1 MFNVASFSYAF
12 LIGFIPTLIWVGFWL
27 LQDTKHPEPRH
38 LVVRAFA
45 AGMLCVLLVLPVQK
59 LTADYFSTG
68 FLLLLLWAAI
78 EEVMKFLIAWVA
90 VLRHRAVDEPID
102 IPLYLITVAL
112 GFAALENTLFL
123 ITPLANGQFEH
134 GLITGNLRFLGA
146 TLIHVLSTAVIGG
159 ALALAFYKNQ
169 LKKFLYGSAGVIL
182 AVLLHALFNFSIINT
197 RADLLLTIFAAVW
210 VGIVFLLLV
219 LEQVKS
225 VHRPAW
231 WEKISFK
238 KKNN

>member
-1 MFNVASFSYAF
+1 MPDVISFSYAF
-12 LIGFIPTLIWVGFWL
+12 LIGFLPTLIWVGFWL

-45 AGMLCVLLVLPVQK
+45 AGMLGVLIVLPLEK
-59 LTADYFSTG
+59 LAVDYVTG
-68 FLLLLLWAAI
+68 GFFLLLLWAMI
-78 EEVMKFLIAWVA
+78 EETTKFLIAWVA

-102 IPLYLITVAL
+102 ILLYLITVAL

-123 ITPLANGQFEH
+123 AAPLMNGQFEH

-159 ALALAFYKNQ
+159 ALALAFYKSRFRQ
-169 LKKFLYGSAGVIL
+169 FLYGVIGVIL

-197 RADLLLTIFAAVW
+197 RADLLLTVFAAVW
-210 VGIVFLLLV
+210 VGIVFLLLA
-219 LEQVKS
+219 LERVKS
-225 VHRPAW
+225 IHRPAW
-231 WEKISFK
+231 WEKIFLRK
-238 KKNN
+238 